1 MASESVSTNPNPTMN
16 ECSNNENEND
26 NANAI
31 NDNANAIN
39 DNAINDNAINNS
51 SKEECVEL
59 RNMKYKSM
67 LLKKTNTKQ
76 LTKCNSNLDIDSF
89 LEKERTQNKEEQWA
103 KLDKSMKIIKIN
115 TFVEHY
121 SSENNLNDKDKLF
134 LHDFLLYCLEQ
145 KKLIKTKDVLYDKIN
160 GTITSIPCLLY
171 TPTLTKKFTLKRCE
185 KRPSTLSSLAPKSK
199 VNRKP
204 LKTKPLLKSPT
215 TSSGGGEGESK
226 DVVVCEQT

>member
-1 MASESVSTNPNPTMN
+1 MTSASVTESVIDSGNDA
-16 ECSNNENEND
+16 SNNV
-26 NANAI
+26 
-31 NDNANAIN
+31 
-39 DNAINDNAINNS
+39 NNPVNS
-51 SKEECVEL
+51 NLECVEL
-59 RNMKYKSM
+59 RNIKYKSM

-76 LTKCNSNLDIDSF
+76 LTKCNSNVDIDSF

-115 TFVEHY
+115 AFVEHY
-121 SSENNLNDKDKLF
+121 SGENNLNDKDRLF

-145 KKLIKTKDVLYDKIN
+145 KKLIKTKDVVYDKIN

-204 LKTKPLLKSPT
+204 SLKTKSPCN
-215 TSSGGGEGESK
+215 SDSK
-226 DVVVCEQT
+226 DIV